1 MSRSC
6 VWTPILESGPGF
18 EIRARYA
25 VELELPLGASAF
37 LLASDESG
45 LRLEGA
51 AVRRGAA
58 TAPGEALWLG
68 AVSKIGVPTVLRG
81 ELPEL
86 AGFLLQ
92 PGRRKELP
100 LATPREGISG
110 IWLFV
115 EGLEG
120 QGFADAS
127 EGLTV
132 GRVRVRLG
140 KGRGGGQ
147 RERVFDL
154 RHQREVFAGDKSA
167 NSELERMG
175 SAEAA
180 SIGYEWEASDGSA
193 RMTPALLLT
202 FGGTEQVRGLSLE
215 ASGPY
220 PIRVRSVVFV
230 KPRESQL
237 SSTEDAALRPT
248 GRAGERILREDWL
261 RDFGDASFYIF
272 RERRLTAGPQDQGRA
287 ALGLSSEIARQ
298 LESERIVLGRNRLVR
313 EGDSHEAYLSLDSEI
328 WGDAVLAISLPD
340 PDRVGLQRNL
350 FRISLGVGGLA
361 FVLLLVFAAEL
372 FWAYFSLRWQ
382 LAGLFLVTG
391 ALPLALLAVFLVGLM
406 EGEQRQQDEERVVA
420 ALQRLQERIDEE
432 RSALEDRSA
441 ESLAE
446 SRSDVERIL
455 YRRGQGRVARTA
467 ADQPGA
473 GPAARLAPRELC
485 RPPVAASRR
494 IGASGAHL
502 RYGTQSRAGRS
513 TSWRRLGPLHAL
525 GSPRAGRPGRD
536 RHRRAERAPCLLGPR
551 PQRRLDQRGGPSTPR
566 RGFTT

>member
-1 MSRSC
+1 
-6 VWTPILESGPGF
+6 
-18 EIRARYA
+18 
-25 VELELPLGASAF
+25 
-37 LLASDESG
+37 
-45 LRLEGA
+45 
-51 AVRRGAA
+51 
-58 TAPGEALWLG
+58 
-68 AVSKIGVPTVLRG
+68 
-81 ELPEL
+81 
-86 AGFLLQ
+86 
-92 PGRRKELP
+92 
-100 LATPREGISG
+100 
-110 IWLFV
+110 
-115 EGLEG
+115 
-120 QGFADAS
+120 
-127 EGLTV
+127 
-132 GRVRVRLG
+132 
-140 KGRGGGQ
+140 
-147 RERVFDL
+147 
-154 RHQREVFAGDKSA
+154 
-167 NSELERMG
+167 MG

-432 RSALEDRSA
+432 RSALETGAQSLLQ
-441 ESLAE
+441 SLAATWRGSSTAEDRAALLERLRTNLALARPRDWHPE
-446 SRSDVERIL
+446 SF
-455 YRRGQGRVARTA
+455 
-467 ADQPGA
+467 
-473 GPAARLAPRELC
+473 C

-502 RYGTQSRAGRS
+502 RYGAQSRAGRS

-536 RHRRAERAPCLLGPR
+536 RHRRAERAPRLLGPR
-551 PQRRLDQRGGPSTPR
+551 PQRRLDQRGDRRRRGAGLRPEWQRSRLRGGRVPAGARLGRRGSATRVGGSAPDESGPPGPSLRRALAALWSLPAAARSNGQEHRHARGHPPLAAGRVDGLCGCRAGPALLRRHRRPAAPRQPLLGLVADRAGLSTDRTSRGHGAADR
-566 RGFTT
+566 RGRTGDPGPAAARAGRDRQLESSLRADDGPAP